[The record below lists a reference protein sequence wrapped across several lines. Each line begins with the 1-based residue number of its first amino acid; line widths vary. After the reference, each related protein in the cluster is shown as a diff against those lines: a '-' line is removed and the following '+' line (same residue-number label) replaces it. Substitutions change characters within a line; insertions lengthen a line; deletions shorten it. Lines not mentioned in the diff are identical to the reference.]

1 MDEVDA
7 CPHCGDPCFCDE
19 ACVRDMRRQE
29 EANEAILRMAEAK
42 ARRVHVVREDV
53 FEMDKWVDDLL
64 FSFMDMQTKAYKEGS
79 DVPE

>member
-79 DVPE
+79 DA

>member
-53 FEMDKWVDDLL
+53 FEMDRWVDDLL
-64 FSFMDMQTKAYKEGS
+64 SSFMDMQTKAYKEGS
-79 DVPE
+79 DA

>member
-29 EANEAILRMAEAK
+29 EANEAILRIAEARYQK
-42 ARRVHVVREDV
+42 TQTFLEGDCT
-53 FEMDKWVDDLL
+53 MDEWVDDLL
-64 FSFMDMQTKAYKEGS
+64 AHSIDVQTKAYKEGL
-79 DVPE
+79 DA

>member
-29 EANEAILRMAEAK
+29 EANAAILRMAEAR

-53 FEMDKWVDDLL
+53 FEMDRWVDDLL
-64 FSFMDMQTKAYKEGS
+64 ASFIDMQTKAYKEGS
-79 DVPE
+79 DA

>member
-29 EANEAILRMAEAK
+29 EANEAILRIAEARVRK
-42 ARRVHVVREDV
+42 AADWLEFDME
-53 FEMDKWVDDLL
+53 EMFQSFVD
-64 FSFMDMQTKAYKEGS
+64 SQTKAYKEGL
-79 DVPE
+79 DA

>member
-29 EANEAILRMAEAK
+29 EANAAILRMAEAR

-64 FSFMDMQTKAYKEGS
+64 AHVGDMQTKAYKEGL
-79 DVPE
+79 DA

>member
-29 EANEAILRMAEAK
+29 EASDAILRITEARVRK
-42 ARRVHVVREDV
+42 AADWLEFDME
-53 FEMDKWVDDLL
+53 EMFQSFVD
-64 FSFMDMQTKAYKEGS
+64 SQTKAYKEGL
-79 DVPE
+79 DA